1 MKKIIHI
8 TLSLV
13 LAFSI
18 VLGYAGVTVFKMVCA
33 AEQGKTTVS
42 VVDVK
47 DDCSHKQKQEVDD
60 CCKPNKAASTEN
72 NEVEKSCCDYSVE
85 LQKMEDQTLVN
96 QIQSSANHF
105 FITTVICWFKAN
117 QLNHNTYFNQ
127 LAFDGWRQSFALRK
141 QPIQSY
147 LQVYTI

>member
-8 TLSLV
+8 TLSII

-18 VLGYAGVTVFKMVCA
+18 VIGYTGITVFKMVCA
-33 AEQGKTTVS
+33 AEQGKTIVS
-42 VVDVK
+42 LVDVK
-47 DDCSHKQKQEVDD
+47 DDCNHQQKAADD
-60 CCKPNKAASTEN
+60 CCKPNKSQQAN
-72 NEVEKSCCDYSVE
+72 NTQVEKSCCDYSVE

-105 FITTVICWFKAN
+105 FITTVICWFQVIQFNHQTDIK
-117 QLNHNTYFNQ
+117 QLC
-127 LAFDGWRQSFALRK
+127 FDGWRQNFALRK

>member
-8 TLSLV
+8 TLSIV

-47 DDCSHKQKQEVDD
+47 DNCNHQQKVEDD
-60 CCKPNKAASTEN
+60 CCKPNKAESTEN
-72 NEVEKSCCDYSVE
+72 NQVEKSCCDYSVE

-105 FITTVICWFKAN
+105 FITTVICWFQVN
-117 QLNHNTYFNQ
+117 QLHHQPYFNQ
-127 LAFDGWRQSFALRK
+127 SAFEGWRQSFALRK